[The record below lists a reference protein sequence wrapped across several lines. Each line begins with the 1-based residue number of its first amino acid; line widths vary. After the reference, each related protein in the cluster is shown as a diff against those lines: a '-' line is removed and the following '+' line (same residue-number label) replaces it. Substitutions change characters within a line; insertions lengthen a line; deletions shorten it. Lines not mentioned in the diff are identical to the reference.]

1 MLAFGSNGSLGIDDG
16 LLGLAPVI
24 ESFRRRFMEIN
35 DILEIKPESKAGL
48 EATKAAIKGV
58 SSFLGMVFKP
68 GLEELGHIFK
78 DEVRY
83 WRLNNILSM
92 LNSAKGKLE
101 FDGKELN
108 LTANARVGLSIM
120 EGCSEVDNEELQD
133 LWAGLFASSCTP
145 DGRDDSNMNFVDLL
159 RRMSSVEAKILDY
172 ACRNCNKYIYPNQLI
187 IAEDITVSF
196 DTLVKIAGTDDRY
209 RLDSELDHMRSIELL
224 LQGGSF
230 AGSGGGFTASDD
242 SLEAN
247 ITPSPLAL
255 NLYFK
260 THSLGISPKAFWSD
274 KLILR
279 NEDTDNQKQQEE
291 FDRIFSGISK

>member
-1 MLAFGSNGSLGIDDG
+1 
-16 LLGLAPVI
+16 
-24 ESFRRRFMEIN
+24 MEIN
-35 DILEIKPESKAGL
+35 DILDIKPESETQA
-48 EATKAAIKGV
+48 ETTKAAIKGV
-58 SSFLGMVFKP
+58 SSFLKNVFKP
-68 GLEELGHIFK
+68 GLEELGYIIK
-78 DEVRY
+78 DEIRY
-83 WRLNNILSM
+83 WRLKNILSM
-92 LNSAKGKLE
+92 LNLAKGKME
-101 FDGKELN
+101 FDGKEIN

-120 EGCSEVDNEELQD
+120 EGSSEVDNEELQD

-145 DGRDDSNMNFVDLL
+145 DGKDDSNMNFVDLL

-187 IAEDITVSF
+187 VAEDIKVSF

-230 AGSGGGFTASDD
+230 ADSGGGFTASDE

-260 THSLGISPKAFWSD
+260 THSLGISPKVFWGD
-274 KLILR
+274 KLIPR
-279 NEDTDNQKQQEE
+279 DEKADNQKQQEE
-291 FDRIFSGISK
+291 FDKIISGISK

>member
-1 MLAFGSNGSLGIDDG
+1 MEIKDILGIEPIG
-16 LLGLAPVI
+16 
-24 ESFRRRFMEIN
+24 E
-35 DILEIKPESKAGL
+35 AGL
-48 EATKAAIKGV
+48 EVVKASIKGV
-58 SSFLGMVFKP
+58 SSFLEVVFKP
-68 GLEELGHIFK
+68 GLEEIGFLVK
-78 DEVRY
+78 DHVRL
-83 WRLNNILSM
+83 WRLNNILRT
-92 LNSAKGKLE
+92 LEKAQGKFE
-101 FDGKELN
+101 FDGKEIN
-108 LTANARVGLSIM
+108 LTANARVGISIM

-187 IAEDITVSF
+187 IAEDITVPF

-230 AGSGGGFTASDD
+230 VDGGGGFTVSDD

-260 THSLGISPKAFWSD
+260 THSLGISPKAFWGD
-274 KLILR
+274 RLISR
-279 NEDTDNQKQQEE
+279 SKDDDEHKQQE
-291 FDRIFSGISK
+291 GIDKILSDII

>member
-1 MLAFGSNGSLGIDDG
+1 
-16 LLGLAPVI
+16 
-24 ESFRRRFMEIN
+24 MEIN
-35 DILEIKPESKAGL
+35 DILGLKPESEGQA
-48 EATKAAIKGV
+48 ENTKAAIKGV
-58 SSFLGMVFKP
+58 SSFLKVVFKP
-68 GLEELGHIFK
+68 GLEELGYIIK
-78 DEVRY
+78 DEIRY

-92 LNSAKGKLE
+92 LNLAQGKLN

-120 EGCSEVDNEELQD
+120 EECSNVDNEELQD
-133 LWAGLFASSCTP
+133 LWAGLFSSSCTP

-187 IAEDITVSF
+187 IAENITVSF
-196 DTLVKIAGTDDRY
+196 ETLVKIAGTNDRY

-230 AGSGGGFTASDD
+230 ADSGGGFTASDN

-260 THSLGISPKAFWSD
+260 THSLGISPKVFWGD
-274 KLILR
+274 KLIPR
-279 NEDTDNQKQQEE
+279 NEEADNQKQQDEI
-291 FDRIFSGISK
+291 DKIISGATKMTQELP

>member
-1 MLAFGSNGSLGIDDG
+1 MIIIDRG
-16 LLGLAPVI
+16 G
-24 ESFRRRFMEIN
+24 MEIN
-35 DILEIKPESKAGL
+35 DILGLKPES
-48 EATKAAIKGV
+48 EAQAENTKAAIKGV
-58 SSFLGMVFKP
+58 SSFLKVVFKP
-68 GLEELGHIFK
+68 GLEELGYIIK
-78 DEVRY
+78 DEIRY

-92 LNSAKGKLE
+92 LNLAQGKLD

-120 EGCSEVDNEELQD
+120 EECSNVDNEELQD
-133 LWAGLFASSCTP
+133 LWAGLFSSSCTP

-187 IAEDITVSF
+187 IAENITVSF
-196 DTLVKIAGTDDRY
+196 ETLVKIAGTNDRY
-209 RLDSELDHMRSIELL
+209 RLDSELDHMRSIELF

-230 AGSGGGFTASDD
+230 ADSGGGFTASDN

-260 THSLGISPKAFWSD
+260 THSLGISPKVFWGD
-274 KLILR
+274 KLISR
-279 NEDTDNQKQQEE
+279 NEEADNQKQQEE
-291 FDRIFSGISK
+291 FDKRISGLDK

>member
-1 MLAFGSNGSLGIDDG
+1 
-16 LLGLAPVI
+16 
-24 ESFRRRFMEIN
+24 MEIN
-35 DILEIKPESKAGL
+35 DILGLKPES
-48 EATKAAIKGV
+48 EAQAENTKAAIKGV
-58 SSFLGMVFKP
+58 SSFLKIVFKP
-68 GLEELGHIFK
+68 GLEELGYIFK
-78 DEVRY
+78 DEIRY

-92 LNSAKGKLE
+92 LNLAQGKME
-101 FDGKELN
+101 FDGKEIN

-120 EGCSEVDNEELQD
+120 EGCSEVDNKELQD
-133 LWAGLFASSCTP
+133 LWAGLFASSCTS
-145 DGRDDSNMNFVDLL
+145 DGQDDSNMIFVDLL

-187 IAEDITVSF
+187 IAEGITVPF
-196 DTLVKIAGTDDRY
+196 DTLVNIAGTDDNY

-230 AGSGGGFTASDD
+230 ADSGGGFTASDN

-260 THSLGISPKAFWSD
+260 THSLGISPKVFWGD
-274 KLILR
+274 KLIPR
-279 NEDTDNQKQQEE
+279 NEEADNQKQQDEI
-291 FDRIFSGISK
+291 DKVISGATKMTQELP